1 MRNRQQNKGA
11 TFGGLNV
18 LPKPNLKLPI
28 NNWLYKQAGR
38 LGNKHRP
45 GMFILHT
52 LPHRNTEFM
61 TDRFGQAFCQFKL
74 VSKRILKN
82 IFKTWKK
89 WKSRELFKTGKRGDF
104 KAETLLLIRRRI
116 FQREKI
122 SKKASRSIR
131 VEDGEDAWGFQSN
144 RKLRSLWRLRRD
156 ESRRL
161 LCT

>member
-11 TFGGLNV
+11 TFEGLNV
-18 LPKPNLKLPI
+18 LPKPDFQSIIGCINKPDGSEINTDQACLFCTLYPIETLSLWLIVSDKHFVNLSWYPNESSKTSLKL
-28 NNWLYKQAGR
+28 
-38 LGNKHRP
+38 
-45 GMFILHT
+45 
-52 LPHRNTEFM
+52 E
-61 TDRFGQAFCQFKL
+61 
-74 VSKRILKN
+74 
-82 IFKTWKK
+82 KK